1 MTVQQRILEAQL
13 VEKVKK
19 NPRLAEQMGITIEYP
34 KDLDNRIIKKDEN
47 LLVHDK

>member
-19 NPRLAEQMGITIEYP
+19 DPKLAEQMGITIEYP
-34 KDLDNRIIKKDEN
+34 KNLENRIIKNDEK

>member
-19 NPRLAEQMGITIEYP
+19 NPKLAEQMGITIEYP
-34 KDLDNRIIKKDEN
+34 KNIDNKRRNDKK
-47 LLVHDK
+47 LLIHDK